1 MLSIAQEGYHIGKIQ
16 SYGNGKKCVLK
27 KARWGRQKTT
37 LFLVLFHYEYFKI
50 YIAFVFQ
57 EIQSSLYSASSSFYS
72 CDKADFRV
80 PAPKR

>member
-27 KARWGRQKTT
+27 KTQWGQQETT
-37 LFLVLFHYEYFKI
+37 LFPVLFHDEYFKI

-57 EIQSSLYSASSSFYS
+57 EIHWFQKFKTLEKMRKYSH
-72 CDKADFRV
+72 K
-80 PAPKR
+80 KQTKI